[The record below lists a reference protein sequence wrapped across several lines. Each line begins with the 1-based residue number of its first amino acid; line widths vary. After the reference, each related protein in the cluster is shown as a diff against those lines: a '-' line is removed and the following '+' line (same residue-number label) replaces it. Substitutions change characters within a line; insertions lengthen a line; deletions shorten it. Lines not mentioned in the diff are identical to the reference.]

1 MEKAAE
7 LCDVLKAAGIRAR
20 LDDSDKSPGWKFSEQ
35 EMRGIPIRVE
45 IGPKDM
51 EQNQAVIVRRDNR
64 EKITVSLDS
73 LGEEALKILDEIQ
86 HDMYARA
93 KEHLESHIYT
103 AKTYEEFK
111 DIIAGKPGF
120 VKMMWCGD
128 EACELKVKEDTTA
141 TSRCMPFE
149 QEQIT
154 DVCPVCGKPA
164 KAMVYWGK
172 AY

>member
-1 MEKAAE
+1 MTE
-7 LCDVLKAAGIRAR
+7 LRDVLGAAGIRAK
-20 LDDSDKSPGWKFSEQ
+20 LDGSDKSPGWKFSEQ

-64 EKITVSLDS
+64 EKIVVSLDE
-73 LGEEALKILDEIQ
+73 LGEKANEILESIQ
-86 HDMYARA
+86 QDMLARA
-93 KEHLESHIYT
+93 KAHLESHTYE
-103 AKTYEEFK
+103 AHTYEEFK
-111 DIIAGKPGF
+111 DIVANKPGF

-128 EACELKVKEDTTA
+128 EACEMKIKEDTTA

-149 QEQIT
+149 QEQLG
-154 DVCPVCGKPA
+154 DVCPVCGRPA
-164 KAMVYWGK
+164 KKLVYWGK